1 MADDQ
6 SKRDFRDR
14 NKISASDDYE
24 VNFFALQNNI
34 TPEQVR
40 ELIRKHGNDR
50 ATDRRREGTA
60 GTMMTKR
67 SDLGPPIAGWSL
79 AISVR

>member
-1 MADDQ
+1 MADDK
-6 SKRDFRDR
+6 SKSDFRDR

-50 ATDRRREGTA
+50 ATLTA
-60 GTMMTKR
+60 AAKA
-67 SDLGPPIAGWSL
+67 LPAQ
-79 AISVR
+79 

>member
-1 MADDQ
+1 MADDK

-14 NKISASDDYE
+14 NKVSADDDYE

-40 ELIRKHGNDR
+40 ELIRKHGSDR
-50 ATDRRREGTA
+50 AILTEA
-60 GTMMTKR
+60 AKA
-67 SDLGPPIAGWSL
+67 LP
-79 AISVR
+79 AI

>member
-1 MADDQ
+1 MADNK

-14 NKISASDDYE
+14 NKVSSDDGYE
-24 VNFFALQNNI
+24 MRFFALQNNI

-50 ATDRRREGTA
+50 AILTEA
-60 GTMMTKR
+60 AKA
-67 SDLGPPIAGWSL
+67 LP
-79 AISVR
+79 AI

>member
-1 MADDQ
+1 MADDK

-14 NKISASDDYE
+14 NKVSSDDDYE

-40 ELIRKHGNDR
+40 ELIRKHGSDR
-50 ATDRRREGTA
+50 ATLTEA
-60 GTMMTKR
+60 AKA
-67 SDLGPPIAGWSL
+67 LPAQ
-79 AISVR
+79 